1 MKNFLTSLL
10 GALVA
15 LFLFSVCAVL
25 LFVGVLGAII
35 SIGMK
40 HSKPDDVRIE
50 QGSYLVF
57 DLSVNITDA
66 PAPYD
71 FSEFSNG
78 RETTLQLRNV
88 TRAIRQAATDER
100 ITGILL
106 TGSFNPAGVGTGF
119 GALEEVRQALVQF
132 KRSGKPVKA
141 YIEFGSTRD
150 YYVESVANEITL
162 DPYGVI
168 HMPGLGGDSPFYAG
182 AFEKYGIG
190 IQVTRVGK
198 YKSYVE
204 PFTRKDY
211 SPEAREETQ
220 RLLDDVWGSIVSDIA
235 RARQIKPAQVQAA
248 AESDVLVPADSA
260 KQRHLVDKI
269 AYRDEVISEL
279 RKETAAKLDAESF
292 KQVSMAA
299 YVKQSRDP
307 AVRTTGEGVAV
318 VYAEGDIVDGE
329 GDADNVGGV
338 RFARELRKLRQDDDV
353 KAIVLRVDSPG
364 GSVTASENIQREIR
378 LMRKVKPVIVSM
390 GSYAASGGYW
400 ISAYGNRIFAE
411 PTTITGSIGV
421 FGIMFDVQ
429 KLAGDVGITFDGVKT
444 GKFADAFTISRPKT
458 PEEVASI
465 QHSVDW
471 VYGQF
476 VSKVAE
482 GRKLKPDFVEGIAQG
497 RVWSGTEAKKLGLV
511 DDIGGLAA
519 AISYAAKQADLA
531 PGFRIVEFP
540 KKKDLAEA
548 ITELIGKGV
557 PEATAAISHP
567 GVVGQIER
575 RIEAELHQLDIF
587 NDPQGVYALL
597 PMHLAVD

>member
-15 LFLFSVCAVL
+15 LFIFSVCGVL

-35 SIGMK
+35 SMGVK
-40 HSKPDDVRIE
+40 HSKPATAKIE

-66 PAPYD
+66 PPPYD
-71 FSEFSNG
+71 FSEFSDS
-78 RETTLQLRNV
+78 RETTLQLRHV
-88 TRAIRQAATDER
+88 TRAIRQAANDDR

-106 TGSFNPAGVGTGF
+106 TGAFNPAGIGTGF
-119 GALEEVRQALVQF
+119 GALQEVRQALVQF
-132 KRSGKPVKA
+132 KKSGKPVKA

-150 YYVESVANEITL
+150 YYVESIANEITL
-162 DPYGVI
+162 DPYGEI
-168 HMPGLGGDSPFYAG
+168 HMPGLGGESPFFAG

-190 IQVTRVGK
+190 VQVTRVGK
-198 YKSYVE
+198 YKSFVE
-204 PFTRKDY
+204 PFTRQDY

-220 RLLDDVWGSIVSDIA
+220 RLLDDVWGSVIADIA
-235 RARQIKPAQVQAA
+235 RARQLKPADIQAA
-248 AESDVLVPADSA
+248 AESDVLIRADSA
-260 KQRHLVDKI
+260 KQRHLVDKV

-279 RKETAAKLDAESF
+279 RKETGAKLDAESF
-292 KQVSMAA
+292 KQVGLSD
-299 YVKQSRDP
+299 YVKQGRDP
-307 AVRTTGEGVAV
+307 AARVAGDGIAV

-329 GDADNVGGV
+329 GGSDNIGGV

-353 KAIVLRVDSPG
+353 KAVVLRVDSPG
-364 GSVTASENIQREIR
+364 GSATAAEDIQREIR
-378 LMRKVKPVIVSM
+378 LTRKVKPVIVSM

-400 ISAYGNRIFAE
+400 ISAYGDHIFAE

-429 KLAGDVGITFDGVKT
+429 KLAGDLGVTFDGVKT

-471 VYGQF
+471 IYGQF

-497 RVWSGTEAKKLGLV
+497 RVWSGTEAKRLGLV
-511 DDIGGLAA
+511 DEMGGLTA
-519 AISYAAKQADLA
+519 AIGYAAKQVNLGAD
-531 PGFRIVEFP
+531 FRLIEYP
-540 KKKDLAEA
+540 KKKNLSEA
-548 ITELIGKGV
+548 IQELIGKGV
-557 PEATAAISHP
+557 PEAAVAATHTGLI
-567 GVVGQIER
+567 GQIER
-575 RIEAELHQLDIF
+575 RIETELKQIEVL

-597 PMHLAVD
+597 PLHLSIN